1 MENVEKLKQDLIA
14 VCRVIAHQGL
24 ADAFA
29 HVSARLPGTESML
42 FMPGKSPALVKLE
55 ELFVVDL
62 HTPVSQSAV
71 HQAIYR
77 ARPDVMAIVHTHPP
91 RAIALTL
98 VGETIRPVHNDSVMF
113 WQGVPVY
120 DIPGRVN
127 DSETGDKI
135 ARVLGQCAAILLRG
149 HGVLTAAGNLRDA
162 CLLSIFL
169 ERTAV
174 MLLEVAP
181 LGRAKEFPKDQAKE
195 FAPQFFNDSSNQR
208 AWEHFK
214 QQAGV
219 A

>member
-1 MENVEKLKQDLIA
+1 MDTEDKLKQDLIA

-29 HVSARLPGTESML
+29 HVSARLPGAESMV
-42 FMPGKSPALVKLE
+42 FMPGKSPALVTLE

-62 HTPVSQSAV
+62 HTLVSQSAV

-77 ARPDVMAIVHTHPP
+77 ARPEVMAIVHTHPT
-91 RAIALTL
+91 RAITLSL
-98 VGETIRPVHNDSVMF
+98 VGETVRPIHNDSVMF
-113 WQGVPVY
+113 WQGVPLY
-120 DIPGRVN
+120 DILGRVN
-127 DSETGDKI
+127 DSETADKI
-135 ARVLGQCAAILLRG
+135 ARVLGLCGAILLRG
-149 HGVLTAAGNLRDA
+149 HGALTVAGNLRDA
-162 CLLSIFL
+162 CLLSIYL
-169 ERTAV
+169 ERTAR

-181 LGRAKEFPKDQAKE
+181 LGRAKEFPREQAKE
-195 FAPQFFNDSSNQR
+195 FTPQFFNDSSNQR